1 MLYTETKLKFR
12 QLKINDERARMVKV
26 AVLGAGSWGTALA
39 KVFADAGNTVSLWAR
54 RKELADTIAA
64 TRINPDYLDGIELP
78 DAIEPTHDA
87 VAAID
92 SAQIVIPAVPSQT
105 MRDNLAQWAPH
116 FPADATIVSISKG
129 IETGTY
135 KRMSQVIADV
145 SGVPGDRIAVLT
157 GPNLAREIA
166 EEQPAATVIAC
177 TDLNR
182 AKLVQA
188 ACATNYLR
196 PYTNI
201 DVVGCEIGGA
211 CKNVIALA
219 CGMAAGKGLGEN
231 TQATLITRGLAEIT
245 RLGIQLGADQRTFAG
260 LAGMGDLVAT
270 CSSVLSRNRTFGERL
285 GRGMTLAEAREATHG
300 QVAEGVISS
309 KSIYELAL
317 DSGVDMPLTQAVYSV
332 CHGDMK
338 VDEMV
343 VALMGR
349 SKKSE

>member
-1 MLYTETKLKFR
+1 
-12 QLKINDERARMVKV
+12 MVKV

-54 RKELADTIAA
+54 RTELARTIAD
-64 TRINPDYLDGIELP
+64 TRENPDYLEGIALP
-78 DAIEPTHDA
+78 EAIEATDDA
-87 VAAID
+87 EAAID
-92 SAQIVIPAVPSQT
+92 GAQIVIPAVPSQT
-105 MRDNLAQWAPH
+105 MRDNLAHWTPLI
-116 FPADATIVSISKG
+116 PADATVMSISKG
-129 IETGTY
+129 IETGTF
-135 KRMSQVIADV
+135 KRMTEVIRDV
-145 SGVPGDRIAVLT
+145 TGIQEERVAVLS
-157 GPNLAREIA
+157 GPNLAREVA

-177 TDLNR
+177 SDINR

-188 ACATNYLR
+188 ACATSYMR
-196 PYTNI
+196 PYTNT

-231 TQATLITRGLAEIT
+231 TRATLITRGLAEIT
-245 RLGIQLGADQRTFAG
+245 RLGAALGADQRTFAG
-260 LAGMGDLVAT
+260 LAGLGDLVAT
-270 CSSVLSRNRTFGERL
+270 CGSTLSRNRTFGERL
-285 GRGMTLAEAREATHG
+285 GRGATLAEAREATHG

-309 KSIYELAL
+309 QSIYELAVAT
-317 DSGVDMPLTQAVYSV
+317 GVDMPLTEAVRAV
-332 CHGDMK
+332 CHAGLT